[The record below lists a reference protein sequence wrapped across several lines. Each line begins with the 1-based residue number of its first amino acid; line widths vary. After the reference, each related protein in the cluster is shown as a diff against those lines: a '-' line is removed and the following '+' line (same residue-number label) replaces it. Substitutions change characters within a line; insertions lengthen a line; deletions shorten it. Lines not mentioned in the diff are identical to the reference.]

1 MKGCG
6 TSIVQLG
13 ILAVLFAVFGGVW
26 WCCDSVVG
34 LSSPYP
40 MFIAT
45 ATLAA
50 LFVGFFWWM
59 IALQKK
65 EDGIIGTIEHPFF
78 GTVKQK
84 RESWET
90 SMTVPDLGSDSAL
103 SSYEG
108 NEPTENQQNTVN
120 WLSDLAET
128 ITEQLDDG
136 LSRSMLEHG
145 PQRAL
150 AIPTPHCPR
159 TAGSTPRIG
168 RA

>member
-1 MKGCG
+1 M
-6 TSIVQLG
+6 QLG
-13 ILAVLFAVFGGVW
+13 ILAVPFAEFGGVW

-65 EDGIIGTIEHPFF
+65 EDGIIGTIGNPFF

-90 SMTVPDLGSDSAL
+90 SMTVPDLGSDLRYQATKAMS
-103 SSYEG
+103 
-108 NEPTENQQNTVN
+108 
-120 WLSDLAET
+120 
-128 ITEQLDDG
+128 
-136 LSRSMLEHG
+136 
-145 PQRAL
+145 PQR
-150 AIPTPHCPR
+150 INKTP
-159 TAGSTPRIG
+159 
-168 RA
+168 